1 MSLFI
6 MILLI
11 GVVIFMPEHIGK
23 KKNPYD
29 VIRKNEKKKVLGH
42 TGEEDSKIWKKVIK
56 LARKLERLIP
66 MKISPERE
74 EKKQKK
80 INYAGLGKVI
90 LVEDLLAV
98 KLLFFLVTGIYFCFL
113 FLVTKNS
120 TILLLGLFASLL
132 GYYAPESIIDRK
144 AKKRKE
150 AMNRE
155 LPNVL
160 TSLAI
165 VTDAGLNLV
174 PALEILV
181 KQSKGKSELLG
192 EMKRAIDEINIGIS
206 QKEAFL
212 RMSNRCD
219 VEEVRYFISAL
230 IQGIEKGNSGL
241 TKVIRTQAEESWQ
254 KRKFKAKELAEKA
267 SMKLF
272 LPLLC
277 MVFPAFAIFLVG
289 PMIFSLFQLFAMM

>member
-1 MSLFI
+1 MLFI
-6 MILLI
+6 VLLLIILLL
-11 GVVIFMPEHIGK
+11 FLPDQIGK

-29 VIRKNEKKKVLGH
+29 HIRESERKKDLQPFEEKTPKL
-42 TGEEDSKIWKKVIK
+42 WKQIIK
-56 LARKLERLIP
+56 LARKLGRYLPYNLSSE
-66 MKISPERE
+66 KE
-74 EKKQKK
+74 EKKQNK
-80 INYAGLGKVI
+80 INYAGLQKV
-90 LVEDLLAV
+90 LSVEDVIAIKVLF
-98 KLLFFLVTGIYFCFL
+98 LLFAGVYFLVMFL
-113 FLVTKNS
+113 LTKNS
-120 TILLLGLFASLL
+120 TILFLGLMGSLL
-132 GYYAPESIIDRK
+132 GYFAPDSIIDMKARK
-144 AKKRKE
+144 RQE
-150 AMNRE
+150 EMNRE
-155 LPNVL
+155 LPSVL

-165 VTDAGLNLV
+165 ITDAGLNLV
-174 PALEILV
+174 PALETLV
-181 KQSKGKSELLG
+181 KQSKGKSEILI

-212 RMSNRCD
+212 RMSNRCN

-241 TKVIRTQAEESWQ
+241 TNVIRTQAEESWQ

-289 PMIFSLFQLFAMM
+289 PMIFSLFQLFEMM

>member
-1 MSLFI
+1 MILFI
-6 MILLI
+6 VILLI
-11 GVVIFMPEHIGK
+11 GLLIFLPDQIGK

-29 VIRKNEKKKVLGH
+29 VIRKNEKKKKLKQSS
-42 TGEEDSKIWKKVIK
+42 EETSKIWNRTIK
-56 LARKLERLIP
+56 LARKLERFIP
-66 MKISPERE
+66 MKISPQRE
-74 EKKQKK
+74 EKKQNK
-80 INYAGLGKVI
+80 INYAGLQKVI
-90 LVEDLLAV
+90 SVEDVLAV
-98 KLLFFLVTGIYFCFL
+98 KILFFLFAGTYFFIMFILTGN
-113 FLVTKNS
+113 T
-120 TILLLGLFASLL
+120 TILLLGVFASPL
-132 GYYAPESIIDRK
+132 GYYAPESIIDMK
-144 AKKRKE
+144 AKKRQE
-150 AMNRE
+150 AINRE

-181 KQSKGKSELLG
+181 KQSKGKSELLE
-192 EMKRAIDEINIGIS
+192 EMKRALDEINIGIS
-206 QKEAFL
+206 RKEAFL
-212 RMSNRCD
+212 RMSNRCN
-219 VEEVRYFISAL
+219 VEEVRCFISAF
-230 IQGIEKGNSGL
+230 IQGIEKGNRGL

-254 KRKFKAKELAEKA
+254 KRKYKAKEIAEKA